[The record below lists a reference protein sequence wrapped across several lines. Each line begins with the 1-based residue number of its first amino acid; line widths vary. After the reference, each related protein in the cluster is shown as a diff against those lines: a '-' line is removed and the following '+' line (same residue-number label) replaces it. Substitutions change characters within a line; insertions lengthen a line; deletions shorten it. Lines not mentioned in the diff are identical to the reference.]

1 MRNVQIDKAT
11 NVIIQG
17 DKTILRSNI
26 ASKWCDDLGISPV
39 QVVNIVTMEGN
50 RIGSSSGYYTLPSI
64 ERMVKACDAKPD
76 VKMPSG
82 APCGKGIPFIKK
94 YTDSLVAQGIAESD

>member
-1 MRNVQIDKAT
+1 M
-11 NVIIQG
+11 
-17 DKTILRSNI
+17 
-26 ASKWCDDLGISPV
+26 

-50 RIGSSSGYYTLPSI
+50 RIGSSNGYYTLPSI
-64 ERMVKACDAKPD
+64 ERMTMACEAKPD

-94 YTDSLVAQGIAESD
+94 YTDSLVAQGSRKAISVAVAKYGCRQTRCGRLLAPTPGCRAA

>member
-1 MRNVQIDKAT
+1 M
-11 NVIIQG
+11 
-17 DKTILRSNI
+17 
-26 ASKWCDDLGISPV
+26 
-39 QVVNIVTMEGN
+39 TM
-50 RIGSSSGYYTLPSI
+50 
-64 ERMVKACDAKPD
+64 ACEAKPD